1 MSDELITALIDA
13 LDHLDIY
20 YIAVWDDE
28 QRRRVRTRMAKVNEL
43 LKAEQ
48 KRRRREAKLNEH
60 A

>member
-1 MSDELITALIDA
+1 MSDELLHALIDA
-13 LDHLDIY
+13 LEHLDIY

-28 QRRRVRTRMAKVNEL
+28 QRRRVRVRMAKVCEL

-48 KRRRREAKLNEH
+48 KRRKKEEAH